1 MVSNDDT
8 VRLGVTAESLAN
20 LKPVFPGW
28 GKSLTTAG
36 NASGVGDGAAI
47 AILTT
52 CARAEK
58 EGWEVVA
65 KWGGCSVAGE
75 WQAIGCLTATYVTTG
90 VKPRVMGI
98 GPVAAI
104 LKVLAQTGLNR
115 ENIDVWEVSTGYSV
129 WAPVFNS
136 PLSLDQ

>member
-1 MVSNDDT
+1 MVAETYGISREKQDKYALISHSRASQASTSGLFAEEILPIRIGEAVVSNDDT

-20 LKPVFPGW
+20 LKPVFLGW
-28 GKSLTTAG
+28 GKSLTPAG

-52 CARAEK
+52 RARAEK

-75 WQAIGCLTATYVTTG
+75 WQAI
-90 VKPRVMGI
+90 
-98 GPVAAI
+98 
-104 LKVLAQTGLNR
+104 
-115 ENIDVWEVSTGYSV
+115 
-129 WAPVFNS
+129 
-136 PLSLDQ
+136 SLDA